1 MNGELSTGQ
10 LIALAVPLALV
21 QIGLMAA
28 ALYDLVKR
36 ERVKGGSKLL
46 WGIVAVVLGII
57 GPILYFVLGREEE

>member
-1 MNGELSTGQ
+1 MDGELSAGQ
-10 LIALAVPLALV
+10 LIALVAPLAIV

-46 WGIVAVVLGII
+46 WGIVVVVVNII